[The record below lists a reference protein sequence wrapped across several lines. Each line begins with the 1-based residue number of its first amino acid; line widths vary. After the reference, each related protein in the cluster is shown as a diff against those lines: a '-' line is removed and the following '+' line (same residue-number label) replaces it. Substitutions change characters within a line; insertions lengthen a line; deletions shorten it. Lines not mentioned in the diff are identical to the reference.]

1 MTEEYG
7 SKVHERFVTP
17 MSVAKIS
24 TTPYTAES
32 ATVDVAESKV
42 TVPAKPPKHL
52 TYRFKMGGSN
62 SGANNAMSVVLMLGT
77 TALMTIASDAAAAVD
92 WVAEFTVIF
101 VNSNVQK
108 VMGSFLSDTADA
120 GVDYAAGAVNCSAD
134 LPLFV
139 QIISAHGSDSVVCE
153 MVTVEKGEV

>member
-1 MTEEYG
+1 MGDEYG

-17 MSVAKIS
+17 MSIARIATESV
-24 TTPYTAES
+24 TAEN
-32 ATVDVAESKV
+32 ATVDVPESTV
-42 TVPAKPPKHL
+42 LVPAKPPQNL

-62 SGANNAMSVVLMLGT
+62 SGANNAMSIVLMLGT

-92 WVAEFTVIF
+92 WMGEFTVVF

-108 VMGSFLSDTADA
+108 VMGTLLTGTADTA
-120 GVDYAAGAVNCSAD
+120 VDYAAGAVDCGNG

-139 QIISAHGSDSVVCE
+139 QIISAHSSDAVICE